1 MGVYCYV
8 KHLICNDQ
16 ESGIYRD
23 GVYTW
28 MTEQALRETYLKPFQ
43 MIVQENGATGL
54 MSSYNRL
61 GAVWAGGSKGLLT
74 GILREEWGFKGA
86 VITDYSD
93 HHRYMNGDQALAAG
107 GNPVDGWFYE

>member
-28 MTEQALRETYLKPFQ
+28 MTEQALQGNLFKAVPDDR
-43 MIVQENGATGL
+43 TG
-54 MSSYNRL
+54 
-61 GAVWAGGSKGLLT
+61 
-74 GILREEWGFKGA
+74 
-86 VITDYSD
+86 
-93 HHRYMNGDQALAAG
+93 
-107 GNPVDGWFYE
+107 

>member
-28 MTEQALRETYLKPFQ
+28 MTEQTLRETYLKPFQ
-43 MIVQENGATGL
+43 MIVHGSGASVRAYVPTT
-54 MSSYNRL
+54 
-61 GAVWAGGSKGLLT
+61 VWALCGP
-74 GILREEWGFKGA
+74 E
-86 VITDYSD
+86 
-93 HHRYMNGDQALAAG
+93 AARVLF
-107 GNPVDGWFYE
+107 PVF